1 MPFFFSPTSVALA
14 EDWGSY
20 LLADQSKERYHRARY
35 HPISA
40 RYRVLGVVPCPL
52 FRLVRACLPGTG
64 LSKTLPPRYQAWGE
78 APLRARKG
86 LVPPSDTDTLVGA
99 GRAPSSLSASVGR
112 GPPGADDDTVFSSAH
127 LPRSGYRDS
136 AITRQHLCCAACPER
151 ERQRHRLCL
160 STHRHRACG

>member
-112 GPPGADDDTVFSSAH
+112 GPLGPMTTLCSRLLISRAAGIASARCEAA
-127 LPRSGYRDS
+127 LV
-136 AITRQHLCCAACPER
+136 LCCMP
-151 ERQRHRLCL
+151 
-160 STHRHRACG
+160 